1 MLKTIV
7 AERPSVPVAVTL
19 FAAFILGCTIAP
31 SHAAV
36 ECSVPGVPSN
46 PGRYCSCHGD
56 EECNDM
62 FSNYCKEG
70 NGSCSGSGDTT
81 YCTCALKAN
90 ISKGNPHRHPIL
102 TPTRYPIH
110 GGPGHGKPIRGMPIY
125 GKPIV
130 KGKPV
135 QAAPGTGSNSSG
147 SGNTIL
153 ERSGGGGHGKR

>member
-1 MLKTIV
+1 MGSNFYSGARFI
-7 AERPSVPVAVTL
+7 L
-19 FAAFILGCTIAP
+19 FAGGMLLAASTP
-31 SHAAV
+31 SHAAI

-56 EECNDM
+56 DECNDM

-70 NGSCSGSGDTT
+70 SGSCSGSGDTT
-81 YCTCALKAN
+81 YCTCALKAAN
-90 ISKGNPHRHPIL
+90 IKGNPHRHPIY
-102 TPTRYPIH
+102 TPPRHPIH

-125 GKPIV
+125 TKPIV

-135 QAAPGTGSNSSG
+135 QAPTGSGSGSSG

-153 ERSGGGGHGKR
+153 ERNGGGGHGRR